1 MSPTVVEFILLLTM
15 FMEEKWQC
23 INRRAILVLM
33 MQPMM
38 GELIMWSIDALV
50 VEMMGE
56 LQLVLSWSRYQDYA
70 PEDECSN
77 DVPQMMPC

>member
-1 MSPTVVEFILLLTM
+1 MSPTVVEYFILLLSM
-15 FMEEKWQC
+15 FMEEKWRR
-23 INRRAILVLM
+23 INRRAILLR

-38 GELIMWSIDALV
+38 GELIMWSIDASV

-56 LQLVLSWSRYQDYA
+56 LQLVLSWSRYQDDA

>member
-1 MSPTVVEFILLLTM
+1 
-15 FMEEKWQC
+15 
-23 INRRAILVLM
+23 M

-38 GELIMWSIDALV
+38 GELIIWSIDASV